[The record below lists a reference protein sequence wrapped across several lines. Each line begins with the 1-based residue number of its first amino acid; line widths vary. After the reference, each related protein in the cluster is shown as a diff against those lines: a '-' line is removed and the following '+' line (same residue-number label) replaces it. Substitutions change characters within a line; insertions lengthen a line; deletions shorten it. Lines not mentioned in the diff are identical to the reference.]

1 MSNFTLDPS
10 EVIYKGAASHRGHRK
25 KTRFSRA
32 NMLSGAEIVLQHRS
46 TGIEVRATLPEGH
59 YSRKE
64 MRLLQQNAYNELY
77 AALEQ
82 AVAKALR
89 MPGQ

>member
-1 MSNFTLDPS
+1 MSTFKMDPS
-10 EVIYKGAASHRGHRK
+10 EVVYTGSASHSGHRK
-25 KTRFSRA
+25 KTRDSRA
-32 NMLSGAEIVLQHRS
+32 SMLSGAEMLLQHRP
-46 TGIEVRATLPEGH
+46 TGIEVRGALPSGH

-64 MRLLQQNAYNELY
+64 MRLLQQKVYDELY

-89 MPGQ
+89 IPGQ

>member
-10 EVIYKGAASHRGHRK
+10 EVISTGWAQHSGHRK
-25 KTRFSRA
+25 KLRYSRA
-32 NMLSGAEIVLQHRS
+32 MMLSSAERTLRHAP
-46 TGIEVRATLPEGH
+46 TGIEVRGTLPSGH

-64 MRLLQQNAYNELY
+64 MRLLHQRLYAELY
-77 AALEQ
+77 AELEQ

-89 MPGQ
+89 IPGQ

>member
-10 EVIYKGAASHRGHRK
+10 EVISTRWASHSGHRK
-25 KTRFSRA
+25 KTHDSRA
-32 NMLSGAEIVLQHRS
+32 TMLSGAEIILQHAP
-46 TGIEVRATLPEGH
+46 TGIEVRGALPSGH

-64 MRLLQQNAYNELY
+64 MRLLQQKLYDELY
-77 AALEQ
+77 TELEQ

-89 MPGQ
+89 IPGQ

>member
-1 MSNFTLDPS
+1 MSNFKLDPS
-10 EVIYKGAASHRGHRK
+10 EVISTGFVQHSGHRK
-25 KTRFSRA
+25 KTRDSRA
-32 NMLSGAEIVLQHRS
+32 NMLSGGEILLQHKP
-46 TGIEVRATLPEGH
+46 TGIEVRGSLPPGH
-59 YSRKE
+59 YTRKE
-64 MRLLQQNAYNELY
+64 MRRLHQKLYDELY

>member
-10 EVIYKGAASHRGHRK
+10 EVISTGWAQHSGQRK
-25 KTRFSRA
+25 KLRYSRA
-32 NMLSGAEIVLQHRS
+32 MMLSSAEWTLRHAP
-46 TGIEVRATLPEGH
+46 TGIEVRGALPSGH

-64 MRLLQQNAYNELY
+64 MRLLQQKLY
-77 AALEQ
+77 DEPYMELEQ

-89 MPGQ
+89 IPGQ